1 MIKLKNFFEIDSKPI
16 YLVGINYQSAEF
28 GHITD
33 LWEEDVALPEIVDAD
48 FDLMKNMGIT
58 AIRIQSAVF
67 HKKKTFDNI
76 LKYARKYG
84 IYVMPNLSLGDLM
97 QGAEGRWFK
106 SQGGDIIQ
114 LPAEKAIEQPAPKF
128 VNERMDP
135 FGDTAIAHAKEYLT
149 GLLSRY
155 RDEEMILAWDIA
167 NEPTYSLYGMSAA
180 KYAQYCGKDSR
191 MAREVTSKWTHAIC
205 QTARAADPNHPITV
219 GTDHSI
225 ILMDVGFDVVKFSEA
240 NDLMTTHHYSRATSG
255 YIMLDEV
262 CSLRDTYMPAFIT
275 AFSRVT
281 GRPFASGEAGNNSY
295 VMSEE
300 NQGRHYRVMLYSGLI
315 NGAIGSF
322 PWCFHAYDWRVS
334 RIHENYNGAPAETEF
349 GIVRPDHTLKPAAG
363 ELVSFAQFVGKMDF
377 SKMRLAEPD
386 AAILLPESYYDFLY
400 EHRASLFNAFVLAKQ
415 AHLNVAITRTAD
427 SLDQFKIL
435 IVPTT
440 HLSVREM
447 DQMRG
452 FVEQGG
458 SVMISATDALSGRIA
473 YLRDMVG
480 FTNMDYLLLPQEI
493 EIAFERD
500 FGALKKGDQLRYQSD
515 TLSWY
520 VAHEKPENERQY
532 YTIVEPT
539 TAEVLARDT
548 TGRPALLLNRFG
560 KGYVIC
566 FTFGVEYCLG
576 HMPDAYEKDE
586 TYKVVEGLADL
597 SGLKRPIDCDNPAV
611 ELGIFEGETERVLVA
626 INHTKLPVTT
636 NLKFS
641 RKAALITD
649 FASGKDQGRDV
660 STFPI
665 SLPASGVVVL
675 GTEG

>member
-1 MIKLKNFFEIDSKPI
+1 MIKLKDFFEINGKPI

-28 GHITD
+28 GHITE
-33 LWEEDVALPEIVDAD
+33 LWEDDDALPEIVDAD
-48 FDLMKNMGIT
+48 FELMKRMGIM

-84 IYVMPNLSLGDLM
+84 IYVMPNLSIGDLM
-97 QGAEGRWFK
+97 KGAEGRWFK

-114 LPAEKAIEQPAPKF
+114 LPGDEQPAPKF

-167 NEPTYSLYGMSAA
+167 NEPTYSLYGMSAVQ
-180 KYAQYCGKDSR
+180 YAQYCGKDSR
-191 MAREVTSKWTHAIC
+191 RAREVTSKWTHAIC
-205 QTARAADPNHPITV
+205 QAAREADPNHPITV

-255 YIMLDEV
+255 YIMIDEV

-315 NGAIGSF
+315 NGAIGIF
-322 PWCFHAYDWRVS
+322 PWCFHAYDWSVP
-334 RIHENYNGAPAETEF
+334 RIHENYNGGPAESEF
-349 GIVRPDHTLKPAAG
+349 GIVRPDHTLKPAAE
-363 ELVSFAQFVGKMDF
+363 ELTSFARLVGKMDF
-377 SKMRLAEPD
+377 SNVHLAEPD
-386 AAILLPESYYDFLY
+386 AAVLLPESYYDFLY

-415 AHLNVAITRTAD
+415 AHLNVAITRAED
-427 SLDQFKIL
+427 GLDRFKML

-447 DQMRG
+447 DHVRG

-458 SVMISATDALSGRIA
+458 SVMISATEALSGRIA

-480 FTNMDYLLLPQEI
+480 FTNRDYILLPKEI
-493 EIAFERD
+493 EITFERN
-500 FGALKKGDQLRYQSD
+500 FGALKKGDSLRYESD

-532 YTIVEPT
+532 YTLVEPT
-539 TAEVLARDT
+539 TAEVLARDA
-548 TGRPALLLNRFG
+548 TGLPALLMNRFG
-560 KGYVIC
+560 KGHVLC
-566 FTFGVEYCLG
+566 FPFGVEYCLG
-576 HMPDAYEKDE
+576 HMPDAYERDE

-597 SGLKRPIDCDNPAV
+597 SGLERPIDCDNPAV
-611 ELGIFEGETERVLVA
+611 ELGTFESETDRVLIA
-626 INHTKLPVTT
+626 INHTKSPVAT
-636 NLKFS
+636 NLQFA
-641 RKAALITD
+641 RKAARITD
-649 FASGKDQGRDV
+649 FASNKVLGEDI
-660 STFPI
+660 STLPI
-665 SLPASGVVVL
+665 SLSASGVVVL
-675 GTEG
+675 SIE